1 LWKSIITRSH
11 TRDYRGPG
19 GQFVN
24 TVYTQ
29 TPRTLGLKT
38 LGFFVFQ
45 IGKMIETDS
54 KKQREAEFI
63 RQYTLSKSDL
73 RRLIAEKIERAQAY
87 TKAVERKRETVLQQ
101 DYR

>member
-1 LWKSIITRSH
+1 
-11 TRDYRGPG
+11 
-19 GQFVN
+19 
-24 TVYTQ
+24 
-29 TPRTLGLKT
+29 
-38 LGFFVFQ
+38 
-45 IGKMIETDS
+45 MIKTDS

-73 RRLIAEKIERAQAY
+73 QKLIAEKMERAQAY